1 MFQFHCWNNSF
12 RTFFYL
18 KSNCLPEYGPRFFW
32 CRSATDGARPGWD
45 MGSAT
50 GSLGPPPPPWWEGD
64 SLELL
69 LNPPTCL
76 CCWSTAIILASWD
89 DITKNKNNHWRG
101 GSKKQKQNKTKQE
114 ERSVCVCV
122 CIPAEGQSA
131 DVCLVWTSSGFAVA
145 AAAAAVVAAAAAVG
159 GGADKP
165 EWTLKKMQKDVRSQ
179 HKEKRIK
186 SNIFGSS
193 LYKPEKKREKVCFKT
208 SFRSHFV
215 LHPSHCKSI
224 WMDFTVSVL

>member
-1 MFQFHCWNNSF
+1 M
-12 RTFFYL
+12 
-18 KSNCLPEYGPRFFW
+18 
-32 CRSATDGARPGWD
+32 
-45 MGSAT
+45 
-50 GSLGPPPPPWWEGD
+50 
-64 SLELL
+64 
-69 LNPPTCL
+69 
-76 CCWSTAIILASWD
+76 
-89 DITKNKNNHWRG
+89 
-101 GSKKQKQNKTKQE
+101 
-114 ERSVCVCV
+114 CVCV
-122 CIPAEGQSA
+122 PAEGQSA

-145 AAAAAVVAAAAAVG
+145 AAAAAVVVAAAAAVG

>member
-101 GSKKQKQNKTKQE
+101 GSKKQKQNKTRREKC
-114 ERSVCVCV
+114 VCVCV
-122 CIPAEGQSA
+122 YTCWGS
-131 DVCLVWTSSGFAVA
+131 VCWRVFGVNFLWFCSSCCCCCCCCGCCCC
-145 AAAAAVVAAAAAVG
+145 
-159 GGADKP
+159 
-165 EWTLKKMQKDVRSQ
+165 WRRSWQ
-179 HKEKRIK
+179 A
-186 SNIFGSS
+186 
-193 LYKPEKKREKVCFKT
+193 
-208 SFRSHFV
+208 
-215 LHPSHCKSI
+215 
-224 WMDFTVSVL
+224 WMDIKKDAKGREIAT